1 MSRPDPFQE
10 LVDTLQRV
18 LTPAPPPSPPITS
31 VTTTVSPSP
40 AVTASPMAT
49 PAPFSGVAEEC
60 NGFLLQCSLY
70 IENQPYLYPTEKSKI
85 SFLISLLSGKAL
97 QWAETIWS
105 QSGSITKSFDN
116 CVNHFR
122 EVFGR
127 AYGDSTAADQLYHLR
142 QGSLPIKEYALKFR
156 TLAAA
161 SGWDERS
168 LVTTYR
174 HGLEPKLRLQM
185 AGYDDSYGLENMI
198 QHSIR
203 CSFRMQSCFEESPT
217 WYRCTPPHRYPE
229 SLCPPEPEPEP
240 MLTENM
246 RLSSAERQ
254 RRLTKGLCLYCGGGG
269 HVISA
274 CPTRPPRF
282 LVSAIQPIPQNMPPF
297 SIVVT
302 LIAPNVSLPVHAL
315 LDSGSAGNFISGSL
329 CRQLKIRTMINP
341 KTYQV
346 QSVTGKSL
354 SRHSVK
360 LITGPLTLRVGNL
373 HEEDSTSGSGGGQH
387 RRHSRPSLV
396 RFTRT
401 PNSLANGRRP
411 EVG

>member
-1 MSRPDPFQE
+1 MFYILCVWSASHNRRSDP
-10 LVDTLQRV
+10 LQTIQHESAGSIPGTRGYV
-18 LTPAPPPSPPITS
+18 TTSSHPCTSTITS

-40 AVTASPMAT
+40 AVTASPMAK
-49 PAPFSGVAEEC
+49 PVPFSSVAEEC
-60 NGFLLQCSLY
+60 NSFLLQCSRY

-105 QSGSITKSFDN
+105 QSGSVTKSFDN
-116 CVNHFR
+116 FVNHFR

-127 AYGDSTAADQLYHLR
+127 AYGDPTAGDQLYHLR

-168 LVTTYR
+168 LITTYH
-174 HGLEPKLRLQM
+174 HGLEPKLCLQM

-198 QHSIR
+198 QHSIH
-203 CSFRMQSCFEESPT
+203 CSFCMQSCFEESST
-217 WYRCTPPHRYPE
+217 WYSCTPPHRYPE
-229 SLCPPEPEPEP
+229 PLCPPEPETEP

-246 RLSSAERQ
+246 QLSSAERQ
-254 RRLTKGLCLYCGGGG
+254 RRLTKGLCLNCGGGG
-269 HVISA
+269 HVISV

-329 CRQLKIRTMINP
+329 CRQLKIRTTINP

-346 QSVTGKSL
+346 QSVTGKSTQPSL
-354 SRHSVK
+354 CQTHCWS
-360 LITGPLTLRVGNL
+360 INI
-373 HEEDSTSGSGGGQH
+373 TSG
-387 RRHSRPSLV
+387 
-396 RFTRT
+396 
-401 PNSLANGRRP
+401 
-411 EVG
+411 